1 MTSTIQ
7 YLQHAKDVLAR
18 RYSTVTFVAENASGF
33 IFSARTGDE
42 AAAAVVI
49 KVAYPNSGVPGISD
63 MSARFHREC
72 EIGAQLHHPHIVRV
86 SPSEVID
93 GIEFFEMSA
102 GGGYRLDHLVQ
113 ATNPPSYDRILTIM
127 KEIAEA
133 LDYAHAEGIIH
144 GNLRPSV
151 VHLDETGH
159 VHVRGFLLY
168 EGKDAPHPGLSPAVI
183 GNAAYMPPEQ
193 WHDVR
198 VDRRVDV
205 YAAGILAYELCTGH
219 ARVDHD
225 ANGMAEVHPIELL
238 PNQPLRDGVPL
249 HAVAA
254 IRRATNRD
262 AVIRFASI
270 GAFVDALR
278 NAEQALGHSLPT
290 IAPPVAPERTAPWML
305 ILLVVAVAIGTAII
319 VPSKARTRVFEWTA
333 SRVNPTSATE
343 GASAAAESRIVP
355 TIDTRTQRGPGST
368 SRERSTGPDEQRRD
382 STRTQ
387 PPSPLPSPVP
397 PDRQED
403 VSARTPRASASPA
416 TIRSARAID
425 NQADATREVITDR
438 NSASTASGRA
448 VQTGVLLVSADQ
460 GNAVV
465 LVNGIP
471 RGTTPLALSLSPGTY
486 RVSLRSAR
494 TYDPREMRISV
505 ARADTA
511 YAEFYATNALP
522 DDTTSAPRPG
532 AGNPE

>member
-7 YLQHAKDVLAR
+7 HLQHAKDVLVR

-49 KVAYPNSGVPGISD
+49 KVAYPNSDVPGISD

-72 EIGAQLHHPHIVRV
+72 EIGAKLHHPHIVRV
-86 SPSEVID
+86 SPAEVID

-102 GGGYRLDHLVQ
+102 GGGYRLDHLVK

-127 KEIAEA
+127 TELAES
-133 LDYAHAEGIIH
+133 LDYAHGEGIVH

-159 VHVRGFLLY
+159 VRVRGFLLY
-168 EGKDAPHPGLSPAVI
+168 EGKNAPHPGLSPAVI
-183 GNAAYMPPEQ
+183 GDAAYMPPEQ
-193 WHDVR
+193 WHDAR

-225 ANGMAEVHPIELL
+225 ANGMAEVHPIALL

-278 NAEQALGHSLPT
+278 NAEHALGHSLPT

-305 ILLVVAVAIGTAII
+305 IVLVVAVAIGTAII
-319 VPSKARTRVFEWTA
+319 VPSEARTRVLTWAA
-333 SRVNPTSATE
+333 SRINPTSATE
-343 GASAAAESRIVP
+343 GASASPESRIAP
-355 TIDTRTQRGPGST
+355 TMDTRTQRGPGST
-368 SRERSTGPDEQRRD
+368 SRERSAAPDEQRRD

-387 PPSPLPSPVP
+387 PPSPVP
-397 PDRQED
+397 PDGQAE
-403 VSARTPRASASPA
+403 VSARTPRATSSRA
-416 TIRSARAID
+416 TTRSATAVD

-438 NSASTASGRA
+438 NIGSSASGRA
-448 VQTGVLLVSADQ
+448 VQTGVLLISADQ

-471 RGTTPLALSLSPGTY
+471 RGTTPLALSLSPGAY
-486 RVSLRSAR
+486 RVSLRSAL
-494 TYDPREMRISV
+494 TYDPREMRVLV

-511 YAEFYATNALP
+511 FAEFYATNALP
-522 DDTTSAPRPG
+522 DDTTSALRPG
-532 AGNPE
+532 AGKPE